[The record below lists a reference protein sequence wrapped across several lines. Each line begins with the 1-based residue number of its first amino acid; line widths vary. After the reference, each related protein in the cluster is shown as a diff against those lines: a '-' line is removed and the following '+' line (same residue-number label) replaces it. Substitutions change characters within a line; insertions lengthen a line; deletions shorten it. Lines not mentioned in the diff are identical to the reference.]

1 MVRRILAVAVGIGA
15 AACAGEAPQA
25 RPAPATPSPAA
36 VPAQT
41 EPAGPVAVKVDV
53 EVGDA
58 TTEPLAREW
67 ARELEAVLTA
77 NPAQFRLVTSDEEAD
92 LKVRIERVVTPK
104 DLPGHQVMTL
114 LLAVDDKPARF
125 TLDYTGGPVAMAGK
139 LARFLAG
146 HVEKVRSGA
155 ASDAAAPSANP
166 SR

>member
-1 MVRRILAVAVGIGA
+1 MVRRILTVAVGIGA

-41 EPAGPVAVKVDV
+41 APAGPVAVKV

-58 TTEPLAREW
+58 STVPLAREW
-67 ARELEAVLTA
+67 ARELETVLTA

-155 ASDAAAPSANP
+155 ASDAAAPSAKP